1 MINASQAKE
10 LTSDDKINKIRESFE
25 RDIKRAAEHG
35 NRYCILEFCD
45 CATGD
50 TRIVLDE
57 LERNGFRIYRHREI
71 SGGVLQAEAYY
82 ARW

>member
-10 LTSDDKINKIRESFE
+10 LTSDDKIQQIRESFE
-25 RDIKRAAEHG
+25 RSIKRAAEYG
-35 NRYCILEFCD
+35 NHYCYLTCCD

-57 LERNGFRIYRHREI
+57 LQRNGFKIYRHREM
-71 SGGVLQAEAYY
+71 SSGVLQAEAYY